1 MSKSVHLQH
10 TQSQKRAK
18 NGDFITGTSLV
29 KPHTVNQRFT
39 YRELTLIIGIIVALI
54 VVVTLWM
61 NQVQILEG
69 ATKSDATTTPLT
81 GMLRRSISL
90 WKLDLF

>member
-1 MSKSVHLQH
+1 M
-10 TQSQKRAK
+10 
-18 NGDFITGTSLV
+18 
-29 KPHTVNQRFT
+29 NQRFT

-69 ATKSDATTTPLT
+69 ATKSNATTTPLT
-81 GMLRRSISL
+81 GMLRQSM
-90 WKLDLF
+90 

>member
-1 MSKSVHLQH
+1 MSKSVHLQRIH
-10 TQSQKRAK
+10 SHKRAK
-18 NGDFITGTSLV
+18 NDVFTTGTSLV

-69 ATKSDATTTPLT
+69 ATKSNATTTPLT
-81 GMLRRSISL
+81 GMLRQSMSL
-90 WKLDLF
+90 LKLDLF